1 MAKITII
8 GWYGTETIGDRGI
21 LGGIIKVLFRSMQ
34 AVEIRLG
41 SILPFFTERTLLED
55 ERFLRKCSGQTS
67 LPLSLFDSSKSR
79 ELDEAIRWA
88 DLVVVGGGP
97 LEDIPS
103 MFMLEYAL
111 KKARKCGKKT
121 LLLGCGIGPLYKRI
135 YQRSMVQIVDHADT
149 AVFRDAVSIAEY
161 RRLGGKKK
169 DCIAAIDPAVF
180 ALMQYKSTKTGEPKK
195 CNLLVISVRE
205 FPAEYKMNKWVSV
218 NEINQQ
224 ILKYIRRMQEISGK
238 DVLLV
243 PMHYFGIGDDDRYF
257 MNDFRFRSG
266 LDRLQVQNRTL
277 SLEETMELF
286 TEAEICVGMR
296 FHSVVFQTLL
306 NGNNLIWDYTDP
318 ATGKIGAFVSQI
330 KGGAFYRDRYIHL
343 QTSRETEIKLPTTR
357 FSVETDLIAGYEQR
371 YVTALSDLLTT

>member
-1 MAKITII
+1 MVKVTIV

-21 LGGIIKVLFRSMQ
+21 LAGILKVVCRSVQ

-55 ERFLRKCSGQTS
+55 EKFLCSCSGQER
-67 LPLSLFDSSKSR
+67 LALSLFDSSKPR
-79 ELDEAIRWA
+79 ELKEAIRWA
-88 DLVVVGGGP
+88 DWVAVGGGP

-111 KKARKCGKKT
+111 KKARACGKKT

-135 YQRSMVQIVDHADT
+135 YQRSMVQIVNHADV
-149 AVFRDAVSIAEY
+149 AIFRDAVSIEEY

-180 ALMQYKSTKTGEPKK
+180 ALMQYKKTKVDRPQKR
-195 CNLLVISVRE
+195 NLLVISIRE
-205 FPAEYKMNKWVSV
+205 FPAEYKINKTISV
-218 NEINQQ
+218 KEINERVLNYLRQ
-224 ILKYIRRMQEISGK
+224 IQEISGK

-266 LDRLQVQNRTL
+266 LACLEVQNRAL
-277 SLEETMELF
+277 SMEETMELF
-286 TEAEICVGMR
+286 SEADTCVGMR
-296 FHSVVFQTLL
+296 FHAVVFQTLL

-318 ATGKIGAFVSQI
+318 ATGKIGAFISQI
-330 KGGAFYRDRYIHL
+330 KGGTFYSDRYIRL
-343 QTSRETEIKLPTTR
+343 QTDTEPEIRIPTTR
-357 FSVETDLIAGYEQR
+357 FSVDTNLISGYEQR
-371 YVTALSDLLTT
+371 YVTALSGLLTI

>member
-1 MAKITII
+1 MVKITII

-21 LGGIIKVLFRSMQ
+21 LAGIIKVLFRSMQ
-34 AVEIRLG
+34 SVEIRLG

-55 ERFLRKCSGQTS
+55 EKFLRACSGQERLS
-67 LPLSLFDSSKSR
+67 LFLFDSSKPK
-79 ELDEAIRWA
+79 ELDEAIRWSDWVA
-88 DLVVVGGGP
+88 VGGGP

-135 YQRSMVQIVDHADT
+135 YQRSMVQIVNHADA
-149 AVFRDAVSIAEY
+149 AVFRDAVSLAEY

-180 ALMQYKSTKTGEPKK
+180 ALMQYKSMKPGRPQKR
-195 CNLLVISVRE
+195 NLLVISVRE
-205 FPAEYKMNKWVSV
+205 FPAEYKMNQTISV
-218 NEINQQ
+218 EGINRQV
-224 ILKYIRRMQEISGK
+224 LKYIRQIQESSGK
-238 DVLLV
+238 DILLV

-266 LDRLQVQNRTL
+266 IDRLEVQNRALT
-277 SLEETMELF
+277 LEETMELF
-286 TEAEICVGMR
+286 AEADVCVGMR

-318 ATGKIGAFVSQI
+318 ETGKIGAFISQI
-330 KGGAFYRDRYIHL
+330 KGETFYRDRYIRL
-343 QTSRETEIKLPTTR
+343 QSGSEEEIKLPAAP
-357 FSVETDLIAGYEQR
+357 FSLSTDLLSGYEER
-371 YVTALSDLLTT
+371 YTAVLSDLLTT